1 MESFKQG
8 AEAVLKKT
16 SYLGMD
22 SVLKERQQKK
32 YRHAKLDEKIR
43 KERTSI
49 EARLINRA
57 KTAGV
62 RTPAIYSIDR
72 KGTAILME
80 VVEGRRKKENLNKKK
95 NNKELLKELGKNIA
109 ALHNGSIIHGDLTTS
124 NIILHNKKLVFV
136 DFGLGY
142 NSSKNE
148 DKATDLLVFKKTFN
162 ATHFAIANG
171 WEELLRAYVEKADN
185 GREIAEKIPEIEA
198 KTRYS

>member
-43 KERTSI
+43 KERTSL
-49 EARLINRA
+49 ESRLINRA

-80 VVEGRRKKENLNKKK
+80 FVEGRRMKEALNRK
-95 NNKELLKELGKNIA
+95 NHKELLKELGKNIA
-109 ALHNGSIIHGDLTTS
+109 ALHNNSIIHGDLTTS

-171 WEELLRAYVEKADN
+171 WRELLRAYVANAD
-185 GREIAEKIPEIEA
+185 GGGEIAEKIPEIEA

>member
-43 KERTSI
+43 KERTGL

-80 VVEGRRKKENLNKKK
+80 FVEGRRMKEALNRK
-95 NNKELLKELGKNIA
+95 NHKELLKELGKNIA
-109 ALHNGSIIHGDLTTS
+109 ALHNNSIIHGDLTTS

-171 WEELLRAYVEKADN
+171 WRELLRAYVANAD
-185 GREIAEKIPEIEA
+185 GGGEIAEKIPEIEA

>member
-43 KERTSI
+43 KERTGI

-80 VVEGRRKKENLNKKK
+80 FVEGRRMKEALNRK
-95 NNKELLKELGKNIA
+95 NHKELLKELGKNIA
-109 ALHNGSIIHGDLTTS
+109 ALHNNSIIHGDLTTS

-171 WEELLRAYVEKADN
+171 WEELLRAYVAKADN
-185 GREIAEKIPEIEA
+185 GRETNEK
-198 KTRYS
+198 

>member
-16 SYLGMD
+16 PYLGMVA
-22 SVLKERQQKK
+22 VLKERQQKK

-43 KERTSI
+43 KERTGL

-80 VVEGRRKKENLNKKK
+80 FVEGKRMKEALNTK
-95 NNKELLKELGKNIA
+95 NHKELLKELGKNIA

-142 NSSKNE
+142 NSSKKE

-171 WEELLRAYVEKADN
+171 WKELLRAYVAKADN
-185 GREIAEKIPEIEA
+185 GTEIAAKIPEIEA